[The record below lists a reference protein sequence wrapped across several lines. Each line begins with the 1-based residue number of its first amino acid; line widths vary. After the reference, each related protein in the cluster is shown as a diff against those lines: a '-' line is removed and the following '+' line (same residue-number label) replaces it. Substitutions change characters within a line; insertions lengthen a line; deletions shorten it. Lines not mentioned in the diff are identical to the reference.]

1 MIKKVAVVIPNWDGA
16 DMLAQCVDSLLAQS
30 MPCMVIVV
38 DNGSVDGSRNIMKSY
53 GDKIVCI
60 YNKTNMGFTGGVNP
74 GMQYAIDHDFDAVA
88 LLNND
93 AVADKNWLQYL
104 VESMKDDIGM
114 VTCCLQSFDGKK
126 IDSTGDQLTVWGL
139 PYPRGRGKLVKDTD
153 YNQKSFV
160 FGASGGATLY
170 SVDMLRQI
178 SLFDDDFFAYY
189 EDTDL
194 SFRAQL
200 AGWRVLY
207 QPKAI
212 AFHHIS
218 MTSSRLKGFTV
229 YQTFKNMP
237 MVLTKNVPKGLRHI
251 ILPRFYLAYI
261 SFFISALGRGQ
272 GWVAFKG
279 YCKFLSLYPDKLRQR
294 RIIQAQKKVSNEYIF
309 SILTHDLP
317 ENSHKL
323 RRLRSLWWKLT
334 GRKS

>member
-1 MIKKVAVVIPNWDGA
+1 MIKKIAVVIPNWDGE
-16 DMLAQCVDSLLAQS
+16 DMLAQCVDSLLAQTL
-30 MPCMVIVV
+30 PCTVIVV
-38 DNGSVDGSRNIMKSY
+38 DNGSVDSSRDTMKSY
-53 GDKIVCI
+53 GDKIICL
-60 YNKTNMGFTGGVNP
+60 YNQTNLGFTGGVNP

-93 AVADKNWLQYL
+93 AVADKDWLQNL
-104 VESMKDDIGM
+104 AASMKGDIGM
-114 VTCCLQSFDGKK
+114 VTCSLQSFDGKK

-153 YNQKSFV
+153 YTQESLV
-160 FGASGGATLY
+160 FGASGGATLF
-170 SVDMLRQI
+170 SIDMLREI
-178 SLFDDDFFAYY
+178 GLYDNDFFAYY

-200 AGWRVLY
+200 AGWKVLY
-207 QPKAI
+207 QPKAKV
-212 AFHHIS
+212 FHMIGA
-218 MTSSRLKGFTV
+218 TSSRHKGFTV

-251 ILPRFYLAYI
+251 ILPRFYLAYA

-279 YCKFLSLYPDKLRQR
+279 YCKFLSLYSTKLRQR
-294 RIIQAQKKVSNEYIF
+294 RIIQAGKKVSNDHIF

-323 RRLRSLWWKLT
+323 RKLRALWRKLT
-334 GRKS
+334 GRK